1 MQVRCG
7 WCGKRSEDK
16 EPLKDT
22 RETTGI
28 CDKCAVKALGAI
40 KKRAEREVKK

>member
-1 MQVRCG
+1 MKVKCG

-16 EPLKDT
+16 EPLEDT

-28 CDKCAVKALGAI
+28 CDECAEKALRDI
-40 KKRAEREVKK
+40 KKKAERGVKK